1 MQGTLTIIV
10 IGILAFIG
18 FCIYFIFKILEFV
31 IRAINLYEKIVTRED
46 VIIQLLIDIRDNNKS
61 VSADDWSERPIE
73 NVEETEEDYTQ
84 EQELDDSVD
93 YQDDYESEDEEEEKK
108 RLAEIQMEEERN
120 EEAYYA
126 IREKLIHEIRD
137 DLKTEQEISILKSM
151 LRLTYQEFKKLESK
165 PKDLSDTG
173 VEVLHLILEKIAQHA
188 KLMNKI
194 ST

>member
-1 MQGTLTIIV
+1 MMIIV

-18 FCIYFIFKILEFV
+18 FCIYFVFKILEFV

-46 VIIQLLIDIRDNNKS
+46 IIIQLLIDIRDNNKS
-61 VSADDWSERPIE
+61 VSAADWSERPIE
-73 NVEETEEDYTQ
+73 NVEETEEDYSQ

-93 YQDDYESEDEEEEKK
+93 YQDDYESKDEAKEEKK

-137 DLKTEQEISILKSM
+137 DLKTEQEISILKNM
-151 LRLTYQEFKKLESK
+151 LRLTYQEFKKLESN

-173 VEVLHLILEKIAQHA
+173 VEVLHLILEKPQMKEI
-188 KLMNKI
+188 
-194 ST
+194 